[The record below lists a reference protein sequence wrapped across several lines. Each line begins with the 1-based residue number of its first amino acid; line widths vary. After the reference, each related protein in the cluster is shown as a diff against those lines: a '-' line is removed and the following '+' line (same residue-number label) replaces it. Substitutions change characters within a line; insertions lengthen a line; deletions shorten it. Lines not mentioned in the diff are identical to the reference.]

1 MQATKKGIAGLHI
14 MIMYN
19 SPILEITQNG
29 LIPVLIIG
37 TLVVVI
43 LIGFLFFFVIIYQ
56 RRMLK
61 NQAELRAMH
70 DARQTDLMNAV
81 FETQES
87 ERRRLAEDLHD
98 SVGQVLSAIKL
109 NLHRLD
115 KNCVS
120 EVSQPLLIDTRK
132 LADECIQEIRNIIQ
146 NVLPPILTDY
156 GLLIAVE
163 ALCTKVENNTH
174 IKVNF
179 AKNFADKRFSN
190 EIELALYR
198 IAQELFGNAIKHS
211 EATIINLNMA
221 LQAGYLIM
229 EFKDNGKGFNMGDVK
244 QGFGLKNLQSRVQ
257 LINGEI
263 NTYSKPLSG
272 AITIIKLK
280 VA

>member
-1 MQATKKGIAGLHI
+1 MH
-14 MIMYN
+14 N
-19 SPILEITQNG
+19 SPILQVSQNG
-29 LIPVLIIG
+29 LVPVLIIG
-37 TLVVVI
+37 TLVVVV
-43 LIGFLFFFVIIYQ
+43 LIIFLFFFVIIYQ

-61 NQAELRAMH
+61 NQAEVRALH

-87 ERRRLAEDLHD
+87 ERKRLAEDLHD

-115 KNCVS
+115 KNCVN
-120 EVSQPLLIDTRK
+120 EVSQPLLMDTRK

-156 GLLIAVE
+156 GLLAAIE
-163 ALCTKVENNTH
+163 ALCAKVEQNTH
-174 IKVNF
+174 IKVKF
-179 AKNFADKRFSN
+179 TKNIADKRFPH

-211 EATIINLNMA
+211 EATIINLTISMD
-221 LQAGYLIM
+221 AGYLVM
-229 EFKDNGKGFNMGDVK
+229 EFKDNGKGFDMTDVK
-244 QGFGLKNLQSRVQ
+244 HGFGLKNLQSRVQ
-257 LINGEI
+257 LINGEL
-263 NTYSKPLSG
+263 NTYSKAQSG